1 MLQRL
6 LVNFNV
12 RISSRRTH
20 VLFDLPIAKHSCHHC
35 GHRLYFSHK
44 APVFRNYYER
54 ASHSRN
60 GIFNTRTRYYSSQVE
75 VKTKSEPI
83 ETAKVNSTI
92 VGSKKINVKLKP
104 SELKRLFGLAAPEKW
119 TLTGAIGLLI
129 ISSSVTM
136 AIPFSLGKVL
146 DIIYSSTNDLAGARE
161 KLDTLCLM
169 LCGVFLIGGLCNFG
183 RVYLMSISGQR
194 MTQGLRKQVYNAILR
209 QEPAWFGK
217 TSTGELVNR
226 LSADTQLVGRNLS
239 QNVSDGLRSL
249 FMVGAGTGMMI
260 YMSPSLAMIG
270 LCVVPPV
277 SVLAVIYGRFVRNIT
292 RQLQD
297 SLAETSELAEEKIS
311 NIKTVKAFS
320 KEQAEGESYAKR
332 IEKLLQL
339 AYKESLAVG
348 SFYGLTGLS
357 GNVIIILVLYY
368 GGGMVATEQLTVGN
382 LTSFLLYAAYVGIS
396 IGGLS
401 SFYTELNKGMGAA
414 TRLWDIIDREPA
426 IPTTGGLRPKERPK
440 GEIILENVR
449 FDYQGAPLLKGL
461 NLHLHPGRSLALVG
475 RSGCGKSTVA
485 SLILRLYDPVE
496 GRILL
501 DGVDIREL
509 DPVWLRSHI
518 GYVSQEP
525 VLFSG
530 SIKENI
536 LYGSLD
542 ELEDSEE
549 LNTTDKDKKI
559 PAWLAAAR
567 TAHLH
572 ELVRGGA
579 GNGWSRS
586 VGARGGQLSGGQ
598 KQRVAIARAIVKN
611 PKILILDEATSALDT
626 FSEYLVD
633 KALKNISKD
642 RTVLTI
648 AHRLSTIQSADEVAV
663 LDGGVIAEKGP
674 YAELMAKQDG
684 VFREIIT
691 HQRLSKKTQEATNA
705 NGTVTNINASNI
717 L

>member
-6 LVNFNV
+6 IQSKFELKL
-12 RISSRRTH
+12 SSRHTNL
-20 VLFDLPIAKHSCHHC
+20 LFSFSTKSSLCHQC
-35 GHRLYFSHK
+35 GIRLYSRHK
-44 APVFRNYYER
+44 VPVLRNYFER
-54 ASHSRN
+54 NFYNRN
-60 GIFNTRTRYYSSQVE
+60 GLCNLKLRYYTSQVDAQKKNDHIE
-75 VKTKSEPI
+75 SIKDKTAL
-83 ETAKVNSTI
+83 ET
-92 VGSKKINVKLKP
+92 SKKINVKLKT
-104 SELKRLFGLAAPEKW
+104 SELKRLFGLAEPEKW
-119 TLTGAIGLLI
+119 TLAGAIGFLV

-146 DIIYSSTNDLAGARE
+146 DIIYSSTSDLGAARE

-169 LCGVFLIGGLCNFG
+169 LCGVFLVGGLCNFG

-194 MTQGLRKQVYNAILR
+194 MTQALRKKVYNAILH
-209 QEPAWFGK
+209 QEAAWFGK

-249 FMVGAGTGMMI
+249 FMVGAGTGMMF
-260 YMSPSLAMIG
+260 YMSPSLALIG

-277 SVLAVIYGRFVRNIT
+277 SMLAVIYGRFVRGIT

-297 SLAETSELAEEKIS
+297 ALAESSELAEEKIS

-320 KEQAEGESYAKR
+320 KEHSECQTYSQR
-332 IEKLLQL
+332 IESLLQL

-348 SFYGLTGLS
+348 SFYGLTGLA
-357 GNVIIILVLYY
+357 GNTIIILVLYY

-401 SFYTELNKGMGAA
+401 SFYTELNKGVGAA
-414 TRLWDIIDREPA
+414 TRLWEIIDRQPA
-426 IPTTGGLRPKERPK
+426 IPVSGGLRPSKRPK
-440 GEIILENVR
+440 GEIVLENIH
-449 FDYQGAPLLKGL
+449 YSYMHSPLIKGL
-461 NLHLHPGRSLALVG
+461 SLHLLPGKSIALVG
-475 RSGCGKSTVA
+475 RSGCGKSTIA
-485 SLILRLYDPVE
+485 SLIMRLYEPE
-496 GRILL
+496 KGRILL

-509 DPVWLRSHI
+509 DPRWLRSHI

-536 LYGSLD
+536 LYGAID
-542 ELEDSEE
+542 EDHDNE
-549 LNTTDKDKKI
+549 LLGDGKNE
-559 PAWLAAAR
+559 PAWMSAAR
-567 TAHLH
+567 TAHLQ
-572 ELVRGGA
+572 ELVA
-579 GNGWSRS
+579 ATKQGWDRQ

-626 FSEYLVD
+626 YSEFLVD
-633 KALKNISKD
+633 KALKEISKD

-663 LDGGVIAEKGP
+663 LENGVIVEKGT
-674 YAELMAKQDG
+674 YHDLMAKQDG
-684 VFREIIT
+684 FFRELIT
-691 HQRLSKKTQEATNA
+691 HQTFAAKTRDQSK
-705 NGTVTNINASNI
+705 VMH
-717 L
+717 

>member
-6 LVNFNV
+6 IRSKFETK
-12 RISSRRTH
+12 ISNRQINLLLSTASKST
-20 VLFDLPIAKHSCHHC
+20 LCHHC
-35 GHRLYFSHK
+35 TIRLYSRD
-44 APVFRNYYER
+44 ARQRVPVLFNYYER
-54 ASHSRN
+54 TFYNRN
-60 GIFNTRTRYYSSQVE
+60 SLFNFKHRYYSTQVDAQKKN
-75 VKTKSEPI
+75 VHM
-83 ETAKVNSTI
+83 ETAKDDIEIGT
-92 VGSKKINVKLKP
+92 SKNIAVKLKK
-104 SELKRLFGLAAPEKW
+104 SELKRLFGLAEPEKW
-119 TLTGAIGLLI
+119 TLAGAITFLV
-129 ISSSVTM
+129 ISSSVSM

-146 DIIYSSTNDLAGARE
+146 DIIYSSTSDLGAARE

-194 MTQGLRKQVYNAILR
+194 MTQALRKQVYSSILN
-209 QEPAWFGK
+209 QEAAWFGK

-260 YMSPSLAMIG
+260 YMSPSLALIG

-277 SVLAVIYGRFVRNIT
+277 SVLAVIYGRFVRGIT
-292 RQLQD
+292 KQLQD

-320 KEQAEGESYAKR
+320 KERAECEMYGRR
-332 IEKLLQL
+332 IENLLKL

-348 SFYGLTGLS
+348 SFYGMTGLA
-357 GNVIIILVLYY
+357 GNTIIILVLYY

-401 SFYTELNKGMGAA
+401 SFYTELNKGVGAA
-414 TRLWDIIDREPA
+414 SRLWQIIDREPA
-426 IPTTGGLRPKERPK
+426 IPVAGGLRPVIRPK
-440 GEIILENVR
+440 GEIVLENIHFSYER
-449 FDYQGAPLLKGL
+449 APLVKGL
-461 NLHLHPGRSLALVG
+461 NLHLLPGRSVALVG
-475 RSGCGKSTVA
+475 RSGCGKSTIA
-485 SLILRLYDPVE
+485 ALIMRLYEPNS
-496 GRILL
+496 GSILL

-536 LYGSLD
+536 LYGA
-542 ELEDSEE
+542 DSEE
-549 LNTTDKDKKI
+549 YVETADGKKE
-559 PAWLAAAR
+559 PAWLSAAR
-567 TAHLH
+567 TAHLT
-572 ELVRGGA
+572 ELA
-579 GNGWSRS
+579 TATSLGWDRQ
-586 VGARGGQLSGGQ
+586 VGARGEQLSGGQ

-626 FSEYLVD
+626 YSEFLVD
-633 KALKNISKD
+633 KALKEISKD

-663 LDGGVIAEKGP
+663 IENGVIVEKGAYP
-674 YAELMAKQDG
+674 DLMAKQDG
-684 VFREIIT
+684 FFRELIT
-691 HQRLSKKTQEATNA
+691 HQTFAGKNKTKDVHKT
-705 NGTVTNINASNI
+705 
-717 L
+717 

>member
-6 LVNFNV
+6 IYNSIELKLSGRQHLLFSIPNKAHLCHQCG
-12 RISSRRTH
+12 SRLNSRYK
-20 VLFDLPIAKHSCHHC
+20 VPDL
-35 GHRLYFSHK
+35 L
-44 APVFRNYYER
+44 NYYKK
-54 ASHSRN
+54 SFYNRN
-60 GIFNTRTRYYSSQVE
+60 GLFNLKLRCYSTQVDAP
-75 VKTKSEPI
+75 KTKEQILDPI
-83 ETAKVNSTI
+83 TEKKTLNS
-92 VGSKKINVKLKP
+92 SKKINVKLKT
-104 SELKRLFGLAAPEKW
+104 SELKRLFDLAKPEKW
-119 TLTGAIGLLI
+119 TLTGAIGFLI
-129 ISSSVTM
+129 VSSSVTM
-136 AIPFSLGKVL
+136 AIPFSLGQVL
-146 DIIYSSTNDLAGARE
+146 DIIYSSTTDLATARA

-169 LCGVFLIGGLCNFG
+169 LCGVFLVGGLCNFG

-194 MTQGLRKQVYNAILR
+194 MTQALRRQVYAGILR
-209 QEPAWFGK
+209 QEAAWFGR

-226 LSADTQLVGRNLS
+226 LSADAQLVGRNLS
-239 QNVSDGLRSL
+239 QNLSDGLRSL
-249 FMVGAGTGMMI
+249 FMVGAGTGMMF
-260 YMSPSLAMIG
+260 YMSPSLALIG

-277 SVLAVIYGRFVRNIT
+277 SMLAVIYGRFVRGIT

-320 KEQAEGESYAKR
+320 KEQRECETYGQR
-332 IEKLLQL
+332 IDNLLKL

-348 SFYGLTGLS
+348 SFYGLTGLA
-357 GNVIIILVLYY
+357 GNTIIILVLYY

-414 TRLWDIIDREPA
+414 TRLWEIIDRRPA
-426 IPTTGGLRPKERPK
+426 IPVSGGLKPVDRPV
-440 GEIILENVR
+440 GEIVLEDIHYSYNNT
-449 FDYQGAPLLKGL
+449 PLIRGV
-461 NLHLHPGRSLALVG
+461 NLHLWPGKSIALVG
-475 RSGCGKSTVA
+475 RSGCGKSTIA
-485 SLILRLYDPVE
+485 SLIMRLYDPE
-496 GRILL
+496 KGRILL
-501 DGVDIREL
+501 DGIDIRNL

-536 LYGSLD
+536 LYGALD
-542 ELEDSEE
+542 ESCEE
-549 LNTTDKDKKI
+549 PRYVEKLDKYE
-559 PAWLAAAR
+559 PSWMSAAR

-572 ELVRGGA
+572 ELVVTKD
-579 GNGWSRS
+579 GWDRQ

-626 FSEYLVD
+626 YSEYLVD
-633 KALKNISKD
+633 KALKEISKD

-663 LDGGVIAEKGP
+663 LENGVVVEKGP
-674 YAELMAKQDG
+674 YAELIAKPDG
-684 VFREIIT
+684 FFRELVT
-691 HQRLSKKTQEATNA
+691 HQTFAKKSERRDNRDNPDVQKT
-705 NGTVTNINASNI
+705 
-717 L
+717 